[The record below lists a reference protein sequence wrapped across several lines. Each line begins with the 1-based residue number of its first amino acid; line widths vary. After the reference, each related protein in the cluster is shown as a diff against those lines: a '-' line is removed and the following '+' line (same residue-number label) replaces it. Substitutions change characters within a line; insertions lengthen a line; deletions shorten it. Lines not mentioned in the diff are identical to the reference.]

1 MTDVPTTYS
10 YTRGETIQFFVE
22 AIDDFVGSVGD
33 VASVTAALKPAKDG
47 LLVPDA
53 SVASVASF
61 TATFQAAAGDVG
73 PGWVLRIAPAASGN
87 LVATTYITVPTFNMA
102 SGDVFKGDP
111 VIIEVGE
118 ST

>member
-22 AIDDFVGSVGD
+22 AIDDFVGSVGN
-33 VASVTAALKPAKDG
+33 VTSVTSALKLAKDG
-47 LLVPDA
+47 LLVPDT
-53 SVASVASF
+53 SVAAAATF

-73 PGWVLRIAPAASGN
+73 PGWVLRIAPATSAN
-87 LVATTYITVPTFNMA
+87 LAAGTYITVPTFNMVG
-102 SGDVFKGDP
+102 GDVFKGDP
-111 VIIEVGE
+111 VLIEVGE